1 MLVFISY
8 TELLMIALGNLLV
21 YRRAVVFKPW
31 PATASLGVLV
41 EYRWLSPTPEIL
53 I

>member
-8 TELLMIALGNLLV
+8 IELLMIALGSLLV
-21 YRRAVVFKPW
+21 YCRAVVFKSW
-31 PATASLGVLV
+31 PATASLGGLV
-41 EYRWLSPTPEIL
+41 EYRWLSPTPEIW